1 MNKQQLLDYCL
12 TKPGSEQDYQRDW
25 QADRVRVAEK
35 MFALIGEAYGRP
47 VISLKCDPKL
57 AEQLREQH
65 AEIIPGYYLNKAHWN
80 SIYLDGALPDLQF
93 YQLIDISYQLVVAGL
108 SKKKRQELGICIS

>member
-1 MNKQQLLDYCL
+1 VNKQQLLDYCL
-12 TKPGSEQDYQRDW
+12 TKPGSEQDYQSDW

-47 VISLKCDPKL
+47 VISLKCGIEL

-65 AEIIPGYYLNKAHWN
+65 ADIIPGYYLNKAHWN
-80 SIYLDGALPDLQF
+80 SIYLDGALPDSQF

-108 SKKKRQELGICIS
+108 SKKKRQELGI